1 MKINNGYVTNSSST
15 SFVVCTKNG
24 ISKEK
29 FLSAFGIHEDSLLK
43 SFYEKLYYVIQKEK
57 TEIPTGVNLK
67 KYFQQHRI
75 DIEDT
80 ADLSEIEKRYNS
92 GEKVYYGKLE
102 DCGAYGG
109 MIEAFYALESVIV
122 IGDDLYFNAKDC
134 AY

>member
-24 ISKEK
+24 VSREK
-29 FLSAFGIHEDSLLK
+29 FLGAFGVHGDSLLK
-43 SFYEKLYYVIQKEK
+43 SFYEKLYYVIQKGK
-57 TEIPTGVNLK
+57 KEIPAGVNLRE
-67 KYFQQHRI
+67 YFQQYGI
-75 DIEDT
+75 KIEDA
-80 ADLSEIEKRYNS
+80 ADLSEIERRYNS
-92 GEKVYYGKLE
+92 GEKVYYGTLE
-102 DCGAYGG
+102 DCGPYGG

>member
-24 ISKEK
+24 VSKEK
-29 FLSAFGIHEDSLLK
+29 FLGAFGVHENSLLR
-43 SFYEKLYYVIQKEK
+43 SFYEKLYDAIKKEK
-57 TEIPTGVNLK
+57 REIPAGVNLRE
-67 KYFQQHRI
+67 YFQQHGI
-75 DIEDT
+75 KIEDT

-92 GEKVYYGKLE
+92 GEKVYYGELE

>member
-67 KYFQQHRI
+67 EYFQQHRI

-92 GEKVYYGKLE
+92 GEKV
-102 DCGAYGG
+102 
-109 MIEAFYALESVIV
+109 
-122 IGDDLYFNAKDC
+122 
-134 AY
+134 